1 MLICRRKNF
10 PTSILLK
17 NGLSFIVA
25 RKRLLINDINDDILL
40 LACPDLPQDLRD
52 RLLVSLK
59 VACPDYMKWTDSE
72 EEGEFL
78 ALHFCWWNRYSTS
91 VCLFF
96 FSFLIY
102 PSLKLV
108 L

>member
-1 MLICRRKNF
+1 MLTYK
-10 PTSILLK
+10 
-17 NGLSFIVA
+17 
-25 RKRLLINDINDDILL
+25 NDINDDILL
-40 LACPDLPQDLRD
+40 LACPDLPQDLHD

-78 ALHFCWWNRYSTS
+78 ALHFCWWNHYSTS
-91 VCLFF
+91 VCLF